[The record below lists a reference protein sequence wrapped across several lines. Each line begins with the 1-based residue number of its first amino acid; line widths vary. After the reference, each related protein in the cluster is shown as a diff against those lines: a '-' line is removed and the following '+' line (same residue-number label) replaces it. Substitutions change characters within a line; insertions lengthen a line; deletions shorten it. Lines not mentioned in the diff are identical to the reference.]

1 MEGNDL
7 AILTE
12 TAGLARSLIQ
22 EITSWWKLR
31 RLGAICAGPPIQF
44 SMVRG
49 QVTEIDVHNIKTGTI
64 TVFKTDPDGK
74 RLDGACFA
82 AYRNN
87 NGERGALVY
96 AACDRDDEASDGIT
110 RLNSLP
116 PDDYLVVETV
126 TPHGYFTA
134 EDTLVTVLMQD
145 NMVTI
150 VDEPWPTLTII
161 KLDNEDKPLKGAC
174 FELYVNNGGQR
185 GAKRGGT
192 TNCGVDNIIKINDQ
206 PGDYLLVESTVP
218 QGFAPSPDIP
228 VTFVR
233 GEDITLEVRNLPA
246 GKLKGPRN
254 HGYRRWPSAQC
265 LLRTCGQI
273 TTACAAQRFKERQR
287 DALDGVDGTTTVEW
301 ATGTYVLVQSIKPQD
316 HYFAPDTVV
325 TFVNGETHEV
335 TVLNESYPL

>member
-1 MEGNDL
+1 M
-7 AILTE
+7 
-12 TAGLARSLIQ
+12 
-22 EITSWWKLR
+22 
-31 RLGAICAGPPIQF
+31 AGPPIQF

-161 KLDNEDKPLKGAC
+161 KLDNEDKPLK
-174 FELYVNNGGQR
+174 
-185 GAKRGGT
+185 
-192 TNCGVDNIIKINDQ
+192 
-206 PGDYLLVESTVP
+206 S
-218 QGFAPSPDIP
+218 
-228 VTFVR
+228 
-233 GEDITLEVRNLPA
+233 
-246 GKLKGPRN
+246 
-254 HGYRRWPSAQC
+254 
-265 LLRTCGQI
+265 LLR
-273 TTACAAQRFKERQR
+273 
-287 DALDGVDGTTTVEW
+287 ALC
-301 ATGTYVLVQSIKPQD
+301 Q
-316 HYFAPDTVV
+316 
-325 TFVNGETHEV
+325 
-335 TVLNESYPL
+335 